1 MLIFIQITRAKIGGI
16 EMFDVVIIGGGIIG
30 ASIFRE
36 LTKYDVKV
44 VLLEKELDVA
54 MGTSKANSAIVH
66 AGYDPKQGTLMAK
79 YNVRGSEL
87 FEELCKELS
96 VPYKRNGSLIIGFEE
111 EDEKTLQALYENGL
125 KNNVKGL
132 QLLSREEVLAKEPH
146 LSEEVR
152 AGLYAPTGAIV
163 GPFEY
168 TIALVENGVM
178 NGGSLKTNAPV
189 TGISK
194 EEEVFRIQID
204 NGREYITGKYVIN
217 AAGLFADQIHNMICE
232 PSYTIRPRRGQ
243 YFVLDKSQ
251 GSLVKTTIFQ
261 CPSKKGKGVL
271 VTPTVHGNLLVG
283 PDSED
288 LEDREDL
295 SVTREG
301 LEEIRHIAS
310 RTSKKINYRENI
322 RNFSGLRALSDRED
336 FIVEEDKKVKGF
348 FDVAGMKSPGL
359 SSAPAIALDVV
370 GMLSQGGLRLEAKQD
385 FNPYRK
391 QTRFMEL
398 SRAEKQQLI
407 KQDSRYGRIIC
418 RCESITEG
426 EIVASIH
433 APAGATTVDGVKRRC
448 RPGMGRCQG
457 GFCGPKIQE
466 ILGRELHKPMEEIK
480 LDHKDS
486 YLLTGK
492 TK

>member
-1 MLIFIQITRAKIGGI
+1 MW
-16 EMFDVVIIGGGIIG
+16 DVVIIGGGIIG

-36 LTKYDVKV
+36 LTKYNVKV

-66 AGYDPKQGTLMAK
+66 AGYDPKEGTLMAK

-87 FEELCKELS
+87 FEGLCMELS
-96 VPYKRNGSLIIGFEE
+96 VPYKQNGSLVIGFEE
-111 EDEKTLQALYENGL
+111 EDQKTLQALYENGV
-125 KNNVKGL
+125 KNHVKGL
-132 QLLSREEVLAKEPH
+132 QLLNREEVLAKEPN
-146 LSEEVR
+146 LSEEVI
-152 AGLYAPTGAIV
+152 AGLYVPTGAIV

-168 TIALVENGVM
+168 TIALVENGVV
-178 NGGSLKTNAPV
+178 NGGILKTNAPV
-189 TGISK
+189 TGITK
-194 EEEVFRIQID
+194 EDKAFQIEID
-204 NGREYITGKYVIN
+204 KGREYITGKYIIN
-217 AAGLFADQIHNMICE
+217 AAGLFADEIHNMICE
-232 PSYTIRPRRGQ
+232 PSYTIQPRRGQ

-251 GSLVKTTIFQ
+251 GNLLKTTVFQ

-288 LEDREDL
+288 IEDREDL
-295 SVTREG
+295 SVTRNG
-301 LEEIRHIAS
+301 LEQIKQTAH

-348 FDVAGMKSPGL
+348 FDIAGMKSPGL

-370 GMLSQGGLRLEAKQD
+370 ELLGEGGLKLELKPD

-391 QTRFMEL
+391 QIHFMAL
-398 SRAEKQQLI
+398 SQEEKQNLI
-407 KQDSRYGRIIC
+407 KEDSRYGRIIC

-466 ILGRELHKPMEEIK
+466 ILARELNKPMEDIK
-480 LDHKDS
+480 LDKKES
-486 YLLTGK
+486 YLLIGK